1 MVTALPLLLYLSLA
15 LLPVRGRDGPWEKR
29 REGEGMQKEEGR
41 EGERERERERETE
54 GKRKE
59 GRVVGKD
66 RVYNTATIPAARKA
80 KGWQKVLHSILV
92 PTSFYLFYVVP
103 CIK

>member
-1 MVTALPLLLYLSLA
+1 
-15 LLPVRGRDGPWEKR
+15 
-29 REGEGMQKEEGR
+29 MQKEGGRREEGR
-41 EGERERERERETE
+41 ARERERERETE

-92 PTSFYLFYVVP
+92 ATSFSLFHIVP
-103 CIK
+103 CIE

>member
-1 MVTALPLLLYLSLA
+1 MGL
-15 LLPVRGRDGPWEKR
+15 GRKGEKERACRR
-29 REGEGMQKEEGR
+29 REGGR
-41 EGERERERERETE
+41 EGERERERETE

-80 KGWQKVLHSILV
+80 KGWQKVLHSIPV
-92 PTSFYLFYVVP
+92 ATSFYLFYVVP
-103 CIK
+103 CIE